1 MSTLPLAT
9 YMDFYADDQK
19 FRIEVPVVDAGVDV
33 GARGKMQATGG
44 SLHAS

>member
-1 MSTLPLAT
+1 MSTLPLVT

-33 GARGKMQATGG
+33 GARGKMQAAGG